1 MGRKTGVTFAKITM
15 QKRLTT
21 ELGRM
26 TVEEYAASPK
36 TPVWIILEN
45 VRSAH
50 NVGSFFR
57 TADAFGC
64 AGISLC
70 GYTAQP
76 PHKQVDKV
84 ALGATDSVPWLGF
97 DNALAAIAEAKAAG
111 YLVLGVEQAHG
122 AFSLADMPCPESGIA
137 LVFGNEVDGVE
148 ADTLA
153 VCDGAVEVP
162 QFGMK
167 HSLNVSFCGGA
178 VLWEAT
184 RRYRI

>member
-1 MGRKTGVTFAKITM
+1 M

-26 TVEEYAASPK
+26 SAEEYAEAPK

-45 VRSAH
+45 LRSAH

-70 GYTAQP
+70 GYCAQP
-76 PHKQVDKV
+76 PHKQLDKV
-84 ALGATDSVPWLGF
+84 ALGATESVPWVAY
-97 DNALAAIAEAKAAG
+97 DTAIEAIAAAKAQGLAV
-111 YLVLGVEQAHG
+111 YAVEQAHG
-122 AFSLADMPCPESGIA
+122 ALSLEALPCPPTGIA

-148 ADTLA
+148 QATVHA
-153 VCDGAVEVP
+153 CDAALEVP

-167 HSLNVSFCGGA
+167 HSLNVSVCGGA

-184 RRYRI
+184 RRYRFGA

>member
-1 MGRKTGVTFAKITM
+1 
-15 QKRLTT
+15 
-21 ELGRM
+21 
-26 TVEEYAASPK
+26 K

-84 ALGATDSVPWLGF
+84 A
-97 DNALAAIAEAKAAG
+97 
-111 YLVLGVEQAHG
+111 
-122 AFSLADMPCPESGIA
+122 
-137 LVFGNEVDGVE
+137 
-148 ADTLA
+148 
-153 VCDGAVEVP
+153 
-162 QFGMK
+162 
-167 HSLNVSFCGGA
+167 
-178 VLWEAT
+178 
-184 RRYRI
+184 